1 MLDSSNLLFE
11 DYHDT
16 RVKNRPGFTVGRSG
30 SLKLAVARDTGM
42 KYIVKHTYPHNAA
55 NEYVAMWLADKM
67 ALPSPRAFLL
77 SPCEQLNSNYA
88 VAIEYIEGMSGFDKA
103 NVPKQL
109 HNELIG
115 QFILNW
121 MISTDDAL
129 QLGYANGHIYS
140 YDFSEGFCVTNNSLL
155 RSCLQSEDACVE
167 SLIRHMQEF
176 KQHLNFIDF
185 DIPEL
190 AREFHISP
198 EKQKEVMILTAKR
211 ILDIT
216 EDEIAAMADEL
227 GLMYPVGY
235 DVYYEKCIEAMK
247 EKMKAV

>member
-1 MLDSSNLLFE
+1 MLDSSNLFFE

-30 SLKLAVARDTGM
+30 PLKLAIEQETGT

-67 ALPSPRAFLL
+67 LLPSPRTYLL

-88 VAIEYIEGMSGFDKA
+88 VAIEYIEDIKGFDKT
-103 NVPKQL
+103 NVPEQL

-121 MISTDDAL
+121 MIATDDSL
-129 QLGYANGHIYS
+129 QLGCANDHIYS
-140 YDFSEGFCVTNNSLL
+140 YDFSEAFCVTNNSLL
-155 RSCLQSEDACVE
+155 CSCMRSEDACVE

-176 KQHLNFIDF
+176 KKHLSFIDF
-185 DIPEL
+185 DIPGL

-198 EKQKEVMILTAKR
+198 DKQKNVMISTAKR

-216 EDEIAAMADEL
+216 EDDIAAMTDEL

-247 EKMKAV
+247 EKMKDV

>member
-11 DYHDT
+11 DYLDA

-30 SLKLAVARDTGM
+30 VLKLAVEKETGA

-67 ALPSPRAFLL
+67 RLPAPSAFLL

-88 VAIEYIEGMSGFDKA
+88 VAIEYIEGMKGFDKA
-103 NVPKQL
+103 NVPEQL

-115 QFILNW
+115 HFILNW
-121 MISTDDAL
+121 MISTDDSL
-129 QLGYANGHIYS
+129 QLGCANNHIYS
-140 YDFSEGFCVTNNSLL
+140 YDFSEGFCVTNNSML
-155 RSCLQSEDACVE
+155 RSCMQGEDACVE

-176 KQHLNFIDF
+176 KQHLSFIDF

-198 EKQKEVMILTAKR
+198 EKQKEVMISTAKR

-216 EDEIAAMADEL
+216 EDEIAEMSDEL
-227 GLMYPVGY
+227 DLMYPVGY

-247 EKMKAV
+247 EKMKGV

>member
-11 DYHDT
+11 DFHDA

-30 SLKLAVARDTGM
+30 ALKLAVEQETGT
-42 KYIVKHTYPHNAA
+42 KYIVKHTFPHNAA
-55 NEYVAMWLADKM
+55 NEYVVMWLADKM
-67 ALPSPRAFLL
+67 LLSAPHAYLL
-77 SPCEQLNSNYA
+77 SPCEQFNSNYA
-88 VAIEYIEGMSGFDKA
+88 VAIEYIEGMKGFDKA
-103 NVPKQL
+103 NVPEQL
-109 HNELIG
+109 HNELVG
-115 QFILNW
+115 QFILKW
-121 MISTDDAL
+121 MISTDDSL
-129 QLGYANGHIYS
+129 QLGCANNHIYS

-176 KQHLNFIDF
+176 KQHLSYIDF
-185 DIPEL
+185 DISEL
-190 AREFHISP
+190 AREFYISP
-198 EKQKEVMILTAKR
+198 EKQKEVMISTAKR

-216 EDEIAAMADEL
+216 EDEIAAMIDEL

-247 EKMKAV
+247 EKMKTV